1 MSHSQIKH
9 CALIDVR
16 WLQDNKELSLTVQ
29 KGCIS
34 KANDQNQGKF
44 LSKLA
49 GKPYMCIQ
57 GIGEQIYL
65 SVETKCV
72 NVFIY
77 NINIWDAITFNLTLE
92 PLVDLNEF
100 SSIFLSEAFS
110 FLTFRKQMQTSLESL

>member
-1 MSHSQIKH
+1 
-9 CALIDVR
+9 
-16 WLQDNKELSLTVQ
+16 
-29 KGCIS
+29 
-34 KANDQNQGKF
+34 
-44 LSKLA
+44 
-49 GKPYMCIQ
+49 MCIQ

-110 FLTFRKQMQTSLESL
+110 FLTFRKQTQTSLESL